1 MAFDILKS
9 EKNMNKMIL
18 MVCFVQVSNLKKKT
32 DMNKISLM
40 VHFVSF
46 KIGEMDVK
54 YK

>member
-1 MAFDILKS
+1 MAFDSFKS
-9 EKNMNKMIL
+9 EKNMNKIVL
-18 MVCFVQVSNLKKKT
+18 MVCFVQVSKLKKKH
-32 DMNKISLM
+32 MNKISLM